1 MRIFIPS
8 AADLLTDHVA
18 HGEALIA
25 WSLLTGLAERGHEL
39 VVCAP
44 LVDIAGEC
52 PFEVVQLDRGRFESV
67 APLRYARAAE
77 RELRRRGPFD
87 IVHWLFPQDARA
99 AIFVPPSRTPYVI
112 GPHFTAWP
120 ATARGA
126 KPGDLVRGLLAP
138 ISAER
143 RRRALSSAGALL
155 LATPDALPSAN
166 GNARL
171 SPPGTTVAEASPP
184 PGARHVLFV
193 GRLEPE
199 KQVLALVEAFAEV
212 RAALPDATLAL
223 AGDGPLR
230 EALSRDGVRVL
241 GRVAHREIP
250 ALLAQCDL
258 LCVPSLGEPYGMAL
272 LEAMAAGRA
281 VVAGPGPGPAFL
293 VDEHGGRIVEPHSL
307 ASTLIEL
314 LSDPGLTA
322 RMGAHNRARVERE
335 LSRDRWLDS
344 VETVYREV
352 TA

>member
-1 MRIFIPS
+1 
-8 AADLLTDHVA
+8 LTDHLA
-18 HGEALIA
+18 HGEGLIA

-39 VVCAP
+39 VVCAAHA
-44 LVDIAGEC
+44 DIAGDC

-99 AIFVPPSRTPYVI
+99 AIFVAPARTPYVI

-120 ATARGA
+120 ASTRAT

-138 ISAER
+138 VAAER
-143 RRRALSSAGALL
+143 RRRALSSAAAFL

-166 GNARL
+166 GKGRL
-171 SPPGTTVAEASPP
+171 AP
-184 PGARHVLFV
+184 PGAPLGDESPAPGTRTVLFL
-193 GRLEPE
+193 GRLDPE
-199 KQVLALVEAFAEV
+199 KHVLALVHAFAKV
-212 RAALPDATLAL
+212 RAALPDARLAL

-230 EALSRDGVRVL
+230 EAVEGDGVRVL
-241 GRVAHREIP
+241 GNVPHRDVP

-258 LCVPSLGEPYGMAL
+258 LCLPSVGEPYGMAL

-281 VVAGPGPGPAFL
+281 VVAGPGPGPSFL
-293 VDEHGGRIVEPHSL
+293 VDEDGGRIVEPDAL

-314 LSDPGLTA
+314 LSDPALTA
-322 RMGAHNRARVERE
+322 RMGAHNRERVERE
-335 LSRDRWLDS
+335 LSLVRFVES
-344 VETVYREV
+344 VEAVYEEIAR
-352 TA
+352 

>member
-1 MRIFIPS
+1 MRIFVPS

-18 HGEALIA
+18 HGEGLIA

-39 VVCAP
+39 VVCAAH
-44 LVDIAGEC
+44 VDIAGDC
-52 PFEVVQLDRGRFESV
+52 PFEVVQLDRSRFESL

-77 RELRRRGPFD
+77 RELHRRGPFD

-99 AIFVPPSRTPYVI
+99 AIFVPPARTPYVI

-120 ATARGA
+120 ASARA
-126 KPGDLVRGLLAP
+126 TKPGDLVRGLLAP
-138 ISAER
+138 VSAER
-143 RRRALSSAGALL
+143 RRRALGSVAALL

-166 GNARL
+166 GKGRL
-171 SPPGTTVAEASPP
+171 SPPGTPLGAASPA
-184 PGARHVLFV
+184 PGARNVLFV
-193 GRLEPE
+193 GRLEE
-199 KQVLALVEAFAEV
+199 KKHVLDLVHAFAKV

-230 EALSRDGVRVL
+230 GTVEGDGVHVL
-241 GRVAHREIP
+241 GNVPHRDVP
-250 ALLAQCDL
+250 ALLARCDL
-258 LCVPSLGEPYGMAL
+258 FCLPSVGEPYGMAL

-281 VVAGPGPGPAFL
+281 VVAGPGPGPSFL
-293 VDEHGGRIVEPHSL
+293 VEEDGGRIVEPDAL

-314 LSDPGLTA
+314 LSDPTLTA

-344 VETVYREV
+344 VEAVYLEV
-352 TA
+352 AA